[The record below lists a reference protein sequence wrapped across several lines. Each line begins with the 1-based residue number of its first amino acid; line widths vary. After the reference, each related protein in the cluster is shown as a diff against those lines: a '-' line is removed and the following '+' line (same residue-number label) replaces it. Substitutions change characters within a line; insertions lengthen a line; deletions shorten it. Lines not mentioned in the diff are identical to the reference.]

1 MFGQRQFLAISSY
14 KIAYESFFH
23 KTKGVK
29 HETFLSQKMAQ
40 LYASSPN
47 TFLKEEKMNIMTA
60 VEFSEMVAEFAHQC
74 SVCGHTEKAHRIFSD
89 GSVTCSPACT
99 EAKND
104 ALREEVNEAY

>member
-1 MFGQRQFLAISSY
+1 
-14 KIAYESFFH
+14 
-23 KTKGVK
+23 
-29 HETFLSQKMAQ
+29 MAQ

-47 TFLKEEKMNIMTA
+47 TFLKEVKMNIMTA
-60 VEFSEMVAEFAHQC
+60 VEFAEMVAEFAHQC

-104 ALREEVNEAY
+104 ALREEINEVY